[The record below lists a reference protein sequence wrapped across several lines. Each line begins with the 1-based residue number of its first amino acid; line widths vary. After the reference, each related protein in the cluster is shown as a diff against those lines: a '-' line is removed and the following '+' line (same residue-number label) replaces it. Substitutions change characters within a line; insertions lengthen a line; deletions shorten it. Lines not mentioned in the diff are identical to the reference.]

1 MQNSMQLER
10 IDLPRDARPSWLPA
24 DAQPAQ
30 PEPCKCAPC
39 TGFRCLCSP
48 MFFLVLAIVGLNY
61 APYVL
66 WPVIWP
72 QNTPLAM
79 FCICV
84 FHVLVALLLA
94 SYCACV
100 FTDPGTVPEY
110 WNEMIATDEA
120 LAAEHRYC
128 TRSRKY
134 RPLRSHFCSVTRRVV
149 LNMDHFCPWVIN
161 TVGFYNRKFF
171 VLFLF
176 YTMLACSWVVLT
188 ALPRFLELKN
198 TGQLRKLERALGPQK
213 CARALH
219 THAIARNKLHRHASL
234 TRLFSLYSLLSRS
247 YGVHYGRH
255 P

>member
-219 THAIARNKLHRHASL
+219 THAIARTNSIGTPR
-234 TRLFSLYSLLSRS
+234 
-247 YGVHYGRH
+247 
-255 P
+255 